1 MRQFAVIG
9 LGTFG
14 ARVARTLMEK
24 GAEVIAIDADPK
36 RVEAIKDDVT
46 QALCLDSTDEEALA
60 HSGVLD
66 VDAVV
71 VAMGERMEAAIIT
84 TSLLKKLG
92 AGQVIARAASSLFA
106 RILKDV
112 GADRTILIEEQMA
125 DHLAKSL
132 ITPDLLEQIPLTSNH
147 SLIEMHAPRHMIG
160 KKLGKLDIRRR
171 YGVNIIAIKKKVP
184 VITPEGESSFKEQIN
199 DLPGPDDIIEQDDIL
214 VVVGND
220 EDIERLAQG
229 AEPDAR
235 KKVEPQESE

>member
-1 MRQFAVIG
+1 LKQFAVIG

-14 ARVARTLMEK
+14 ARVARTLTER
-24 GAEVIAIDADPK
+24 GAEVIAIDADSK
-36 RVEAIKDDVT
+36 RVEAIKDDVA
-46 QALCLDSTDEEALA
+46 QALCFDATDEEALA
-60 HSGVLD
+60 RSGVLD

-71 VAMGERMEAAIIT
+71 VAMGERMETAILV
-84 TSLLKKLG
+84 TSILKKLG
-92 AGQVIARAASSLFA
+92 AGQVIARAASSLYA

-147 SLIEMHAPRHMIG
+147 SLVEMHAPRHIIG
-160 KKLGKLDIRRR
+160 KKLGQLDIRRR

-199 DLPGPDDIIEQDDIL
+199 DLPGPEDIVEQDDIL

-229 AEPDAR
+229 VEMATG
-235 KKVEPQESE
+235 KKTETRQNK